1 MHMLTRLLLTVS
13 ICGLGACAGM
23 EVRPDAQISF
33 EQGLALFNQ
42 GRHEEAIP
50 NFMQATQL
58 DPNFGRGYL
67 YLGRSYLNLGRWQE
81 AVPPLRAALRLAP
94 DETKQDVV
102 RVLIDALIGAA
113 THQLQLDNTQA
124 SIGLLK
130 EVLKLQPQSVQAMQQ
145 LVGALL
151 ALGGQLLSQG
161 KANAAIDTYLEATQL
176 APSNLDAY
184 LGLARAF
191 FQHGDLSKTL
201 AAVQSALRLSP
212 TSLDA
217 LSLLQQLQ
225 RR

>member
-1 MHMLTRLLLTVS
+1 M
-13 ICGLGACAGM
+13 
-23 EVRPDAQISF
+23 
-33 EQGLALFNQ
+33 
-42 GRHEEAIP
+42 
-50 NFMQATQL
+50 
-58 DPNFGRGYL
+58 
-67 YLGRSYLNLGRWQE
+67 
-81 AVPPLRAALRLAP
+81 
-94 DETKQDVV
+94 
-102 RVLIDALIGAA
+102 GAA

-130 EVLKLQPQSVQAMQQ
+130 EILKLQPQSVQAMQQ

-151 ALGGQLLSQG
+151 AFGGQLLSQG

-201 AAVQSALRLSP
+201 AAIQSALRLSP